1 MIYEVSHRTRYRYS
15 IPVSF
20 SHHVLHLSPRTF
32 PHQVCHRT
40 ALSISPTPTIQT
52 ARTDYFGNPET
63 HITLQEQHRELV
75 LHARSVIEVR
85 ETPRP
90 VPSKTKPWDEIYGS
104 LVSDLSEPAR
114 NALQFAFDSP
124 RTRYTVDL
132 RDYATESFLPGRPVL
147 EGALDLTQR
156 IFRDFDYDKTA
167 TTVWT
172 PIDEVFAGRRGVCQD
187 FAHLELACL
196 RSLRVPARYV
206 SGYLLTKAPEGK
218 DKLVGSDASHAWL
231 SVWCPGHGWIDLDPT
246 NNLLVSVEHVAIG
259 IGRDYGDVSLVNGVI
274 FGGGAHT
281 IEVAV
286 DVSPIGV
293 ATIS

>member
-20 SHHVLHLSPRTF
+20 SHHVLHLSPRRF

-63 HITLQEQHRELV
+63 HITLQERHSELV

-85 ETPRP
+85 ESSRP
-90 VPSKTKPWDEIYGS
+90 VPSETRPWDEIYRS
-104 LVSDLSEPAR
+104 LEWDLSEPAR
-114 NALQFAFDSP
+114 QALEYAFDSP
-124 RTRYTVDL
+124 RTRFTVDL
-132 RDYATESFLPGRPVL
+132 RGYAAASFPPGRPVL
-147 EGALDLTQR
+147 EGALDLTRR
-156 IFRDFDYDKTA
+156 IFQDFDYDKTA
-167 TTVWT
+167 TTVST

-259 IGRDYGDVSLVNGVI
+259 VGRDYRDVSLVSGVI

-286 DVSPIGV
+286 DVTPVEAAMI
-293 ATIS
+293 

>member
-1 MIYEVSHRTRYRYS
+1 M
-15 IPVSF
+15 
-20 SHHVLHLSPRTF
+20 
-32 PHQVCHRT
+32 
-40 ALSISPTPTIQT
+40 SISPTPTIQT

-63 HITLQEQHRELV
+63 HITLQERHSELV

-85 ETPRP
+85 ESSRP
-90 VPSKTKPWDEIYGS
+90 VPSETRPWDEIYRS
-104 LVSDLSEPAR
+104 LEWDLSEPAR
-114 NALQFAFDSP
+114 QALEYAFDSP
-124 RTRYTVDL
+124 RTRFTVDL
-132 RDYATESFLPGRPVL
+132 RGYAAASFPPGRPVL
-147 EGALDLTQR
+147 EGALDLTRR
-156 IFRDFDYDKTA
+156 IFQDFDYDKTA
-167 TTVWT
+167 TTVST

-286 DVSPIGV
+286 DVNPIGA
-293 ATIS
+293 ATMS